1 MSKRLII
8 HNISFSYHNLEG
20 ETLAIKDISFEVNDS
35 EFVAIVGPSGCG
47 KSTLLSLIAGLIK
60 PDSGSIYVSN
70 KKNNLNNKSENKFS
84 NNNIGYMLQ
93 KDHLLEWRSTV
104 GNATLGL
111 EIQDKLSDE
120 GFQVTD
126 EKLATYGLGS
136 FRTSKP
142 SELSGG
148 MRQRVALIRTL
159 LLEPDVLL
167 LDEPF
172 SSLDY
177 QTRLEV
183 ADDIWEIIRKEK
195 KTALLVTHD
204 ISEAVSMADRV
215 IILTPRP
222 AKIKK
227 IIDINISIKDKTPFR
242 TRSAPE
248 FKDYFNQI
256 WKELD
261 HGD

>member
-1 MSKRLII
+1 MGERLII
-8 HNISFSYHNLEG
+8 DNINFSYHNLEG
-20 ETLAIKDISFEVNDS
+20 ETLAIEDISFTVSDS
-35 EFVAIVGPSGCG
+35 EFLAIVGPSGCG
-47 KSTLLSLIAGLIK
+47 KSTLLSLIAGLIM
-60 PDSGSIYVSN
+60 PDSGSIYIGN
-70 KKNNLNNKSENKFS
+70 KKKSS
-84 NNNIGYMLQ
+84 VNNNIGYMLQ
-93 KDHLLEWRSTV
+93 KDHLLEWRTTV
-104 GNATLGL
+104 GNVTLGL
-111 EIQDKLSDE
+111 EIQDKLSKE
-120 GFQVTD
+120 RQQVID
-126 EKLATYGLGS
+126 KRLNTYGLGS
-136 FRTSKP
+136 FRTALP
-142 SELSGG
+142 QELSGG

-183 ADDIWEIIRKEK
+183 ADDIWDIIRREK

-215 IILTPRP
+215 IVLTSRP

-227 IIDINISIKDKTPFR
+227 IIDIDISIEDKTPFR

-248 FKDYFNQI
+248 FKDYFNLI

-261 HGD
+261 HGN

>member
-1 MSKRLII
+1 
-8 HNISFSYHNLEG
+8 
-20 ETLAIKDISFEVNDS
+20 
-35 EFVAIVGPSGCG
+35 
-47 KSTLLSLIAGLIK
+47 
-60 PDSGSIYVSN
+60 
-70 KKNNLNNKSENKFS
+70 
-84 NNNIGYMLQ
+84 MLQ
-93 KDHLLEWRSTV
+93 KDHLLEWRTTV
-104 GNATLGL
+104 GNVTLGL
-111 EIQDKLSDE
+111 EIQDKLSE
-120 GFQVTD
+120 ERQQVID
-126 EKLATYGLGS
+126 KRLNTYGLGS
-136 FRTSKP
+136 FRTALP
-142 SELSGG
+142 QELSGG

-159 LLEPDVLL
+159 LLEPDILL

-183 ADDIWEIIRKEK
+183 ADDIWDIIRREK

-215 IILTPRP
+215 IVLTSRP

-227 IIDINISIKDKTPFR
+227 IIDIDISIEDKTPFR

-248 FKDYFNQI
+248 FKDYFNLI

-261 HGD
+261 HGN

>member
-1 MSKRLII
+1 MSERLII
-8 HNISFSYHNLEG
+8 QNISFSYHNLEG

-60 PDSGSIYVSN
+60 PDSGSIYI
-70 KKNNLNNKSENKFS
+70 NNENKSS
-84 NNNIGYMLQ
+84 DSSIGYMLQ
-93 KDHLLEWRSTV
+93 KDHLLDWRSTI

-120 GFQVTD
+120 GYLKTD
-126 EKLATYGLGS
+126 EKLNTYGLKS

-159 LLEPDVLL
+159 LLEPNVLL

-215 IILTPRP
+215 IILTQRP
-222 AKIKK
+222 AQIKK
-227 IIDINISIKDKTPFR
+227 IIDINISIEDKTPFR

-248 FKDYFNQI
+248 FKDYFNRI

-261 HGD
+261 HGH

>member
-1 MSKRLII
+1 MGERLII
-8 HNISFSYHNLEG
+8 DNINFSYHNLEG
-20 ETLAIKDISFEVNDS
+20 ETLAIEDISFTVSDS
-35 EFVAIVGPSGCG
+35 EFLAIVGPSGCG
-47 KSTLLSLIAGLIK
+47 KSTLLSLIAGLIM
-60 PDSGSIYVSN
+60 PDSGSIYIGN
-70 KKNNLNNKSENKFS
+70 KKKSS
-84 NNNIGYMLQ
+84 VNNNIGYMLQ
-93 KDHLLEWRSTV
+93 KDHLLEWRTTV
-104 GNATLGL
+104 GNVTLGL
-111 EIQDKLSDE
+111 EIQDKLSKE
-120 GFQVTD
+120 RQQVID
-126 EKLATYGLGS
+126 KRLNTYGLGS
-136 FRTSKP
+136 FRTALP
-142 SELSGG
+142 QELSGG

-159 LLEPDVLL
+159 LLEPDILL

-183 ADDIWEIIRKEK
+183 ADDIWDIIRREK

-215 IILTPRP
+215 IVLTSRP

-227 IIDINISIKDKTPFR
+227 IIDIDISIEDKTPFR

-248 FKDYFNQI
+248 FKDYFNLI

>member
-172 SSLDY
+172 SSLD
-177 QTRLEV
+177 
-183 ADDIWEIIRKEK
+183 
-195 KTALLVTHD
+195 
-204 ISEAVSMADRV
+204 
-215 IILTPRP
+215 
-222 AKIKK
+222 
-227 IIDINISIKDKTPFR
+227 
-242 TRSAPE
+242 
-248 FKDYFNQI
+248 
-256 WKELD
+256 
-261 HGD
+261 